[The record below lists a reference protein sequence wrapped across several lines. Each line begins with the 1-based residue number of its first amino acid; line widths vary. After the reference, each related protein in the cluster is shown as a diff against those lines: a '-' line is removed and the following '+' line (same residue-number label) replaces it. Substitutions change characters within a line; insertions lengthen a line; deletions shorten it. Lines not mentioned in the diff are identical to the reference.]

1 MIQVGNRYKF
11 IFQVH
16 KILFKVNYFAK
27 VEIQEQKKQI
37 VCIKTY
43 FRSVFACKK
52 CKCLIHKS
60 IQTLAY
66 IRKFTYLSAIKHVKQ

>member
-27 VEIQEQKKQI
+27 VEIQEQKKTNSLYKNLFPQR
-37 VCIKTY
+37 
-43 FRSVFACKK
+43 F
-52 CKCLIHKS
+52 CL
-60 IQTLAY
+60 QEMQVPDT
-66 IRKFTYLSAIKHVKQ
+66 